1 MATAKSQRIFIWV
14 IAVVMAV
21 GTLGAYFIS
30 ILSSQNGEVPSSQQ
44 LTYQKQYEE
53 YMKQQQEAQ
62 KQRAANSKPLEG
74 YNANAFDPNTVT
86 ELKTEDLVT
95 GSGKEV
101 AADSTIEANYFGWTS
116 DGKIFDSTNQNGTV
130 TPASFSLQQVIKGW
144 TQGLTGAKE
153 GTVRKLMIPTDL
165 AYGADAASQG
175 RPAGPL
181 FFIVE
186 VKSVK

>member
-14 IAVVMAV
+14 IAIVMTV

-30 ILSSQNGEVPSSQQ
+30 IVSAENGDVKSSQE
-44 LTYQKQYEE
+44 LEYEKQYAE
-53 YMKQQQEAQ
+53 YLKQQEEAQ
-62 KQRAANSKPLEG
+62 KQRVANSKPLQG
-74 YNANAFDPNTVT
+74 YSAASFDASAIT
-86 ELKTEDLVT
+86 ELKTEDLVVGT
-95 GSGKEV
+95 GKDV
-101 AADSTIEANYFGWTS
+101 AANSTIEANYFGWTS

-130 TPASFSLQQVIKGW
+130 TPATFSLEQVIEGW
-144 TQGLTGAKE
+144 KTGLTGAKE
-153 GTVRKLMIPTDL
+153 GSVRKLMIPTNL
-165 AYGADAASQG
+165 AYGPDAAQQG